1 MPVVLTPEIKELVNN
16 GLASGNPLLLAVVAP
31 DSKPL
36 LSFRGSTQVY
46 SDGQLGL
53 WIRKASGGT
62 IEAIKGNAQVAMMYR
77 SATTP
82 MLQFHGHARIARTK
96 RSASAYSRTFE
107 NAPEREQKSD
117 PVRKGVAIVIDLAKV
132 EGVLKFGPDGPVFG
146 SSGDRGRA
154 RRNVDGDG
162 LTAGDQPP
170 LGAAASVER

>member
-1 MPVVLTPEIKELVNN
+1 MISAALGEDCCQPNHALRYEIWIERLFIMPVVLTPEIKELVNN
-16 GLASGNPLLLAVVAP
+16 GLASGNPLLLAAVTS

-62 IEAIKGNAQVAMMYR
+62 IEAIKGNPQVAMMYR

-82 MLQFHGHARIARTK
+82 MLQFHGRARIATDEAERE
-96 RSASAYSRTFE
+96 RVFG

-117 PVRKGVAIVIDLAKV
+117 PERKGVAIVIDLVKV
-132 EGVLKFGPDGPVFG
+132 EGVLKIGPDGPVF
-146 SSGDRGRA
+146 
-154 RRNVDGDG
+154 VK
-162 LTAGDQPP
+162 
-170 LGAAASVER
+170 LG